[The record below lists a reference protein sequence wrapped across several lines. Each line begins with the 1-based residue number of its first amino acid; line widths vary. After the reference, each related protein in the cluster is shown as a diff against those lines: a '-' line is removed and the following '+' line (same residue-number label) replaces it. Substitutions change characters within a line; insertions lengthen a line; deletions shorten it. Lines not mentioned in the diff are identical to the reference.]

1 MLFFPRKKSVIG
13 SQLWNIWKL
22 LLWTKYPNLSNLM
35 TCLFVGWLFFLSVWI
50 TVQGTVSKW
59 ARKMAWLQQIAIF
72 YLQRGMNVCFMLS
85 FPIPHG
91 GPTSIDGIK
100 IISSKYALR
109 PITLGILSSGS
120 LQLTLSITILSPSWI
135 LDKPLYPYKWMTS
148 ERANMLELFLVHVNF
163 FMRSK
168 VDKILII

>member
-1 MLFFPRKKSVIG
+1 MLVGWFFCLPG
-13 SQLWNIWKL
+13 SQFKVQSVSGQGKWHDFAADCHI
-22 LLWTKYPNLSNLM
+22 LSR
-35 TCLFVGWLFFLSVWI
+35 V
-50 TVQGTVSKW
+50 
-59 ARKMAWLQQIAIF
+59 RKE
-72 YLQRGMNVCFMLS
+72 RRMNVCFMLS

-120 LQLTLSITILSPSWI
+120 VQLTLSITILSPSWI